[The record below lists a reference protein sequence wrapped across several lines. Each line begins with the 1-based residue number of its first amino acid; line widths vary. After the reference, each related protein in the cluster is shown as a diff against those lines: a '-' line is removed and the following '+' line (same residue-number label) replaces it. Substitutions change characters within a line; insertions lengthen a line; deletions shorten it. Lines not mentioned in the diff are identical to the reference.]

1 MTKAKTAM
9 VVGVFIVLAVGIIAL
24 VEKKR
29 SASAEAK
36 SQQAKITAVMERVK
50 KVNLSLPDRQTQA
63 KMLIMAAAI
72 QKKIPAAANWC
83 ETLNVG
89 GGIWPATPTNTVL
102 AINTNMAGRAFSRTI
117 KSDTVVFFEAANAG
131 WNQAG
136 GAELLAGSAEG
147 AVVVLYDGRALMVS
161 PAEAANLRWT
171 P

>member
-1 MTKAKTAM
+1 MTKTKT
-9 VVGVFIVLAVGIIAL
+9 VVAIGILIVLALGIVLMVA
-24 VEKKR
+24 KKR
-29 SASAEAK
+29 SASAAEK

-50 KVNLSLPDRQTQA
+50 QVNLSLPDRQTQA

-89 GGIWPATPTNTVL
+89 GRIWPVTPTNTVL
-102 AINTNMAGRAFSRTI
+102 AININMAGRAFSRTI

-136 GAELLAGSAEG
+136 GSELLTGSAEG
-147 AVVVLYDGRALMVS
+147 TVVVLYDGRALMVS
-161 PAEAANLRWT
+161 PAEATSLRWA